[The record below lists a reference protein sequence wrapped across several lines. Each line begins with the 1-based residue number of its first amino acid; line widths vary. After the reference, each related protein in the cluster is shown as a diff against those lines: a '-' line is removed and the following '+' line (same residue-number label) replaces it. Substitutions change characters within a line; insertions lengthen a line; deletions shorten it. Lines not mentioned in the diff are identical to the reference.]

1 MLPDLESLRCF
12 VAACTQP
19 SFREAARSVA
29 LSPAAFSTRIRL
41 LEDQVGAPLFHR
53 TTRRV
58 TLARAGERLLPAART
73 ALDAA
78 RRALDAAREEGRAA
92 PYELTVGTRWELGMS
107 WLVPALS
114 GFRATRPERT
124 VSLFFGDADLVP
136 RVRAG
141 ALDAAVTSARLAFA
155 DVRYAALHEE
165 RYVFVG
171 ARTLTHALAR
181 PEDASR
187 HTLLD
192 VHPDLPLFRYF
203 LDAAPTSAVWAFSR
217 VEHLGAIAAI
227 RHRVLEGAGVAVLP
241 HYYVRQDLRKG
252 RLRVLLPRVK
262 LASDHFRLVW
272 RTGNPHEPELAAL
285 AEEMRKLPLR

>member
-19 SFREAARSVA
+19 TFRAAARSVA

-41 LEDQVGAPLFHR
+41 LEEQAGAPLFHR

-58 TLARAGERLLPAART
+58 NLARAGERLLPAARV

-78 RRALDAAREEGRAA
+78 RRALEAAREEGRPA
-92 PYELTVGTRWELGMS
+92 PFEITLGTRWELGMS
-107 WLVPALS
+107 WLVPALAGLS
-114 GFRATRPERT
+114 RALPERT
-124 VSLFFGDADLVP
+124 VSLFFGDVDLVP

-141 ALDAAVTSARLAFA
+141 TLDAAVTSARLAFA

-165 RYVFVG
+165 RYVLVG
-171 ARTLTHALAR
+171 ARSLRRGLAR
-181 PEDASR
+181 PEDTAH

-203 LDAAPTSAVWAFSR
+203 LDAAPASAVWAFSR

-241 HYYVRQDLRKG
+241 HYFVRDDIARR

-262 LASDHFRLVW
+262 LASDYFRLVW
-272 RTGNPHEPELAAL
+272 RAGNPREPELSAIAAEL
-285 AEEMRKLPLR
+285 RRLPLR

>member
-12 VAACTQP
+12 VAACTQA

-29 LSPAAFSTRIRL
+29 LSPAAFSTRIRQ

-78 RRALDAAREEGRAA
+78 RRAVEAAREDGRTA

-107 WLVPALS
+107 WLVPALA
-114 GFRATRPERT
+114 GFRKTRPERT

-141 ALDAAVTSARLAFA
+141 TLDAAVTSARLAFA
-155 DVRYAALHEE
+155 DVRYVALHEE
-165 RYVFVG
+165 EYVFVG
-171 ARTLTHALAR
+171 ARSLRRVLAR
-181 PEDASR
+181 PEDAAH

-203 LDAAPTSAVWAFSR
+203 LDAAPTSAVWAFER
-217 VEHLGAIAAI
+217 VEHLGAIAAV

-241 HYYVRQDLRKG
+241 RYYVKADLARG
-252 RLRVLLPRVK
+252 RLRVLLPRVR
-262 LASDHFRLVW
+262 LASDYFRLVW
-272 RTGNPHEPELAAL
+272 RASNPREPEIAAL
-285 AEEMRKLPLR
+285 AEELRARPLR